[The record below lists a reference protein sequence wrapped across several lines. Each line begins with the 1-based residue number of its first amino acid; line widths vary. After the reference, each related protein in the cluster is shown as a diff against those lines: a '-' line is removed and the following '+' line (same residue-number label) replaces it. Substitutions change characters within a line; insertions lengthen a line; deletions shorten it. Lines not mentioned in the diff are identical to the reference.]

1 MSVAMAAVAAVLLAY
16 AGFAGLC
23 LAMDRHHAQV
33 WGRDASPRARRGLRG
48 AGWLLLT
55 LALWPCVVAWGAT
68 VGVVVWLGFLTA
80 GALLLVG
87 LLPYAPRVAV
97 GLALVALLA
106 LAAGAT
112 VWATGRPAPRWTTTP
127 VVRASIET
135 SVTAMGTLQP
145 RRYVDVGA
153 QVSGQVTRLHVQAGA
168 EVTKGQLLV
177 EIDPSVQQATVDASR
192 AALAG
197 LRAQLADQQAQHR
210 LAQRQY
216 SRQQLMAEHGATRM
230 EDVNIAEATLES
242 AAAKIEHLRAQ
253 IDQTQASLQADTA
266 RLGYTRIFA
275 SMAGTVVSLE
285 AREGQTLN
293 ATYQTPTILRIA
305 DLSAMTVWTEVSE
318 ADVRRVQPGMPV
330 FFTTLG
336 GDGRRW
342 SGKVRQVLPAPA
354 VAETKAAGAGQ
365 AVASKVVLYTVLFD
379 VANPDAA
386 LMPQMSAQVAFVTA
400 AVQNVLTVPMP
411 ALVAQPGPP
420 ASYTARVLRADGQVE
435 PRTVRLG
442 VKTRLTAEVLDGLR
456 EGELLVTGEQT
467 APSRTPW
474 FQW

>member
-1 MSVAMAAVAAVLLAY
+1 MRFLISFRYAA
-16 AGFAGLC
+16 
-23 LAMDRHHAQV
+23 
-33 WGRDASPRARRGLRG
+33 
-48 AGWLLLT
+48 
-55 LALWPCVVAWGAT
+55 AL
-68 VGVVVWLGFLTA
+68 
-80 GALLLVG
+80 GALV
-87 LLPYAPRVAV
+87 
-97 GLALVALLA
+97 

-112 VWATGRPAPRWTTTP
+112 VWATSRPAPRWTTTP
-127 VVRASIET
+127 VARASIET

-153 QVSGQVTRLHVQAGA
+153 QVSGQVTRLHVAAGA
-168 EVTKGQLLV
+168 QVAKGQLLV

-330 FFTTLG
+330 VFTTLG

-342 SGKVRQVLPAPA
+342 AGKVRQVLPAPA
-354 VAETKAAGAGQ
+354 LAETKAAGAGP
-365 AVASKVVLYTVLFD
+365 ATASKVVLYTVLFD

-400 AVQNVLTVPMP
+400 SVQNVLAVPLP

-420 ASYTARVLRADGQVE
+420 ESYTARVLRADGQLE
-435 PRTVRLG
+435 SRSLRLG
-442 VKTRLTAEVLDGLR
+442 VKTRLTAEVVDGLR
-456 EGELLVTGEQT
+456 EGELLVTGEQQ